1 MLWQGEAVVKQTE
14 VTLRVNKKERQATVA
29 PRLLLSDFLRHNLH
43 LHGTHVGCEHG
54 VCGACTII
62 VDGSAVRSCLMFAV
76 QADGCEVTTVESLGS
91 INKLHPLQQA
101 FWEEH
106 GLQCGFCT
114 PGMLMVAIELLSKN
128 PNPTEDEIREAI
140 SGNLC
145 RCTGYQN
152 IVKSIASAAKKM
164 RAVTE
169 AAASRAI
176 SKTTSSRR
184 LGNAKKRVVI

>member
-1 MLWQGEAVVKQTE
+1 MKQIE
-14 VTLRVNKKERQATVA
+14 VTLTVNKKERRAAVA

-54 VCGACTII
+54 VCGACTVI
-62 VDGSAVRSCLMFAV
+62 VDGAAVRSCLMFAV

-101 FWEEH
+101 FWEEG

-152 IVKSIASAAKKM
+152 IVKSIESAAKKM
-164 RAVTE
+164 RVVTE
-169 AAASRAI
+169 AAA
-176 SKTTSSRR
+176 
-184 LGNAKKRVVI
+184 

>member
-1 MLWQGEAVVKQTE
+1 MKQIE
-14 VTLRVNKKERQATVA
+14 ITLRVNNKARRATVA
-29 PRLLLSDFLRHNLH
+29 PRLLLSDFLRRDLH

-54 VCGACTII
+54 VCGACTVI
-62 VDGSAVRSCLMFAV
+62 VDNSAVRSCLMFAA
-76 QADGCEVTTVESLGS
+76 QADGCEVTTVDSLGS

-128 PNPTEDEIREAI
+128 PNPTEDEVREAI

-152 IVKSIASAAKKM
+152 IVKSIMSAAKKM
-164 RAVTE
+164 QAVTE
-169 AAASRAI
+169 AAA
-176 SKTTSSRR
+176 
-184 LGNAKKRVVI
+184 

>member
-1 MLWQGEAVVKQTE
+1 MKQIE
-14 VTLRVNKKERQATVA
+14 VTLTVNKKERRATIA

-54 VCGACTII
+54 VCGACTVI
-62 VDGSAVRSCLMFAV
+62 VDGAAVRSCLMFAV

-101 FWEEH
+101 FWEEG

-128 PNPTEDEIREAI
+128 PNPTEDEVREAI

-152 IVKSIASAAKKM
+152 IVKSIESAAKKM
-164 RAVTE
+164 RVVTE
-169 AAASRAI
+169 AAA
-176 SKTTSSRR
+176 
-184 LGNAKKRVVI
+184 

>member
-1 MLWQGEAVVKQTE
+1 VTRANDAAEAQGHVLTLWQGESVVKQVE
-14 VTLRVNKKERQATVA
+14 VTLKVNGKERRATVV

-54 VCGACTII
+54 VCGACTVV

-76 QADGCEVTTVESLGS
+76 QADGCEVATVESLGS

-128 PNPTEDEIREAI
+128 PNPTEDDIRDAI

-152 IVKSIASAAKKM
+152 IVKAIASAAEKM

-169 AAASRAI
+169 AAA
-176 SKTTSSRR
+176 
-184 LGNAKKRVVI
+184 